1 MGVNVSQEFLSLAS
15 TFLNCKVSSIPFTY
29 LGLPVGASPR
39 RVSTWEP
46 LLESLRK
53 RLGVWSNKYVSF
65 GGRIVLLNAV
75 LNAILVFY
83 LSYLKIPVQVWKKV
97 RRIQREFLWGART
110 GHKKISWIN
119 WDTICLPKKKG
130 GLGVRDIRAVNI
142 SLLTK
147 WRWKLLDN
155 SQAVWKEVLVSKYG
169 ANVVGR
175 LELGD
180 NVKPWYSSLWWKDV
194 CSIGENLGINWFSQ
208 NVSKKV
214 GNGAQTNFWVDRWIG
229 EIPLKDRFPRLFS
242 ISRQKEATV
251 AEIWD
256 PGSADFKWRLL
267 WRRRLFVWEENV
279 VEELKGVLNEAI
291 VSAEVDCWSW
301 RPDKNNIFTVSSTY
315 KLITQLQHSPVQ
327 QTQWHAYIY
336 QNLWKS
342 PAPSKVSSFV
352 WQLLHDRV
360 PTRNNLVI
368 RQVIT
373 EGLESVC
380 PLCGLELETS
390 EHLFMYC
397 NVATK
402 VWQDIFLWLNI
413 PFDRPHSVF
422 SILNC
427 VLAAGNPKGNKGRM
441 MIACAVFWMLWKFR
455 NQAVFDNGSS
465 SVVELVEGVK
475 VASWKWWL
483 ARTKNSQCLFY
494 EWNQEPG
501 LCLIV

>member
-1 MGVNVSQEFLSLAS
+1 
-15 TFLNCKVSSIPFTY
+15 
-29 LGLPVGASPR
+29 
-39 RVSTWEP
+39 
-46 LLESLRK
+46 
-53 RLGVWSNKYVSF
+53 
-65 GGRIVLLNAV
+65 
-75 LNAILVFY
+75 
-83 LSYLKIPVQVWKKV
+83 
-97 RRIQREFLWGART
+97 
-110 GHKKISWIN
+110 
-119 WDTICLPKKKG
+119 
-130 GLGVRDIRAVNI
+130 
-142 SLLTK
+142 
-147 WRWKLLDN
+147 
-155 SQAVWKEVLVSKYG
+155 VWKEVIVSKYG

-180 NVKPWYSSLWWKDV
+180 EVKPWYSSLWWKDV

-208 NVSKKV
+208 NVSKKM
-214 GNGAQTNFWVDRWIG
+214 GNGAQTNFWAEKWIG
-229 EIPLKDRFPRLFS
+229 EIPLKDLFPRLFS

-256 PGSADFKWRLL
+256 PGSEDFKWRLL